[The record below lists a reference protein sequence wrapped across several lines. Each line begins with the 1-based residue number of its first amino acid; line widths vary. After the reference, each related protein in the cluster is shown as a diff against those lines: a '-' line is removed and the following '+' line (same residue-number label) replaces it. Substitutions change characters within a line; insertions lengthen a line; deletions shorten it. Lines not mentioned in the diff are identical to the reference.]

1 MTKLELI
8 EQIKELDPNV
18 NVGRLWAYKK
28 HELEEKLKSLIDQKE
43 NAI

>member
-8 EQIKELDPNV
+8 EQIKELDPNA
-18 NVGRLWAYKK
+18 NVGRLWAAKRQ
-28 HELEEKLKSLIDQKE
+28 ELEEKLKSLIDQKE

>member
-18 NVGRLWAYKK
+18 NIGRLWAAKK
-28 HELEEKLKSLIDQKE
+28 QELEEKLNSLIDQKE